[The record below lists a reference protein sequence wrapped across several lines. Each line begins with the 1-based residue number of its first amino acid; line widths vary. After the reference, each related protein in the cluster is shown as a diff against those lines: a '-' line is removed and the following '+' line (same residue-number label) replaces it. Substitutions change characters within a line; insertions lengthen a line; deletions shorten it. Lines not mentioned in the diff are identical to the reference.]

1 MTSVETTTKLK
12 PKGKPKR
19 RISLASDV
27 VKGDPASIVGGKT
40 EQPARVHRPLPA
52 KPRVVNMA
60 TIRFDVQARMDELRP
75 MVEEYNKLLK
85 AEKLIAKIIKDMK

>member
-1 MTSVETTTKLK
+1 MTAVNTMTAKRK
-12 PKGKPKR
+12 AKR
-19 RISLASDV
+19 RVNLATDV
-27 VKGDPASIVGGKT
+27 IKGDPASLVGGRA

-75 MVEEYNKLLK
+75 MVEEYRKLTK
-85 AEKLIAKIIKDMK
+85 AEKLLAKIIKEIT